1 MSGKNK
7 VDSFRPD
14 IDCGRIQA
22 KEEYPGV
29 RVIEA
34 KNQLAKIRIIG
45 DEYAT
50 FAPCQ
55 GKYVWIGKARSMI
68 ASNRGRIVP
77 EST

>member
-1 MSGKNK
+1 M
-7 VDSFRPD
+7 
-14 IDCGRIQA
+14 
-22 KEEYPGV
+22 

-34 KNQLAKIRIIG
+34 KNQLAKVRIIG